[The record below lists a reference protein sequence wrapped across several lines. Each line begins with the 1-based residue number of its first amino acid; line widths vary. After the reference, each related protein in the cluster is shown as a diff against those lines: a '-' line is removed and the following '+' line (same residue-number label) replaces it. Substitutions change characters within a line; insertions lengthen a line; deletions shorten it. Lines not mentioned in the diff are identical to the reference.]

1 MRTWRDVVSV
11 YGWRTGVLERAE
23 KTEAT
28 MTATAKIRGVFQDR
42 FSSPKAF
49 LDYIGEKLHQ
59 YHKIQKDEIKN
70 IDSRIKALKELSEL
84 ANKYLSTF
92 NVSKEAAEARSV
104 EKHKVWNRF
113 TEGGPQQET
122 VDRNVL
128 SLARRSLRK
137 AGYLRMLK
145 EYYSKGGAGYQ
156 FRNPKALLDYVKHP
170 QEKTGEFVGLSPGVR
185 LEQLDPVHR
194 GDYEVDD
201 DLSITCG
208 AAFHQWA
215 GGGADKPFFLWLE
228 NHAVCI
234 EDDKGKL
241 ETNSVAYVRAD
252 HREQADARSKLAVLI
267 IGNPIMAVDLTS
279 GEMPTK
285 MCDTVAGGYAAER
298 RKDPRG
304 DRTFGNGVAAFVWTE
319 PGEVF
324 IANHMAQEFHHSS
337 FVSGTR
343 VRCGGMLVVENGV
356 VTALSNNSG
365 HYKPRKEHV
374 RNFVWLLQGAGA
386 ISSTAALEVH
396 MGNKKMWTGGPGD
409 FLRNFGQLENLAV
422 TPNG

>member
-1 MRTWRDVVSV
+1 MIGVH
-11 YGWRTGVLERAE
+11 GWRTGVVERSE

-28 MTATAKIRGVFQDR
+28 MSKTAKIRGVFQDR
-42 FSSPKAF
+42 FASPKAY
-49 LDYIGEKLHQ
+49 LEYLGEKLHQ
-59 YHKIQKDEIKN
+59 YHKIQKDELKN
-70 IDSRIKALKELSEL
+70 IDARVKALKELSEL
-84 ANKYLSTF
+84 AQKYLSSF
-92 NVSKEAAEARSV
+92 NVSNDAAEKRSV
-104 EKHKVWNRF
+104 EKHQYWNRY
-113 TEGGPQQET
+113 TSGSPQEES

-128 SLARRSLRK
+128 TLVRRSLRK
-137 AGYLRMLK
+137 AGYLNMLK
-145 EYYSKGGAGYQ
+145 GYYSKGGVGYQ
-156 FRNPKALLDYVKHP
+156 FLNPKSLLDYVKQP
-170 QEKTGEFVGLSPGVR
+170 QEKTSEFVGLSPGVR
-185 LEQLDPVHR
+185 MEQMDPLHR

-201 DLSITCG
+201 DQSITCG
-208 AAFHQWA
+208 AAFKEWA
-215 GGGADKPFFLWLE
+215 TAGSDKPFFLWLE

-252 HREQADARSKLAVLI
+252 NRQQAGARSKLAVLI

-279 GEMPTK
+279 GAMPTK
-285 MCDTVAGGYAAER
+285 MCDTVASGYAAER

-304 DRTFGNGVAAFVWTE
+304 DKTFGNGVAAFVWTE

-343 VRCGGMLVVENGV
+343 VRCGRMIVVENGV

-374 RNFVWLLQGAGA
+374 RHFVWMLQGAGA
-386 ISSTAALEVH
+386 LASDAALEIH
-396 MGNKKMWTGGPGD
+396 MGNKKMWTGKPGE
-409 FLRNFGQLENLAV
+409 FLRNFGQLENLAT